1 MKGKKIFRGLMYIL
15 LAMILF
21 FQVLGLIA
29 VIWGPEIFGAA
40 APQKL
45 QEARLL
51 VPAWIL
57 AVMLIYGAVVLCK
70 LWKKQ
75 EKKSLIPMTCAIV
88 GTALAVIVTLTLSA
102 ALEVQV
108 ANSNVSQNYLQG
120 LTGWKLFWRH
130 YSLAIVA
137 FITAI
142 VSFVHFKN
150 LRSERIRVENE
161 GYTEHFAIDGDA
173 IFADEEE
180 QPAKKSGKKLSKK
193 QRKELRAKENGGN

>member
-1 MKGKKIFRGLMYIL
+1 MKGKKLLNALMYVL
-15 LAMILF
+15 LVMVLF
-21 FQVLGLIA
+21 FQALGLIA

-51 VPAWIL
+51 VPSWIMA
-57 AVMLIYGAVVLCK
+57 AVLTFGSVVLCK
-70 LWKKQ
+70 VWKKK

-88 GTALAVIVTLTLSA
+88 GTALAVIVALTLRA
-102 ALEVQV
+102 ALQLQV
-108 ANSNVSQNYLQG
+108 SNSNVSQNYLQG
-120 LTGWKLFWRH
+120 LNGWKLFWRH

-137 FITAI
+137 FITAV

-173 IFADEEE
+173 IFANEPE
-180 QPAKKSGKKLSKK
+180 QPAKKSNKKLSKK
-193 QRKELRAKENGGN
+193 QRMELRAKENGGN